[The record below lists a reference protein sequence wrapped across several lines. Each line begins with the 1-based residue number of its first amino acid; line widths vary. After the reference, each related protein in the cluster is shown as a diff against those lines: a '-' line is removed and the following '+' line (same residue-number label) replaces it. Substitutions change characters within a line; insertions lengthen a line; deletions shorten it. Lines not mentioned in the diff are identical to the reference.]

1 MFAYSVSNAQ
11 GHPTDDVSM
20 VEGSEEPS
28 LQVVQGEESVPN
40 IFELPFPVATT
51 TQLEQRAYFTSEGAC
66 EWLWS
71 RAHARI
77 GVGKDIWKFLKGNT
91 PGIKQVF
98 HDLQIEE
105 SEFKYNPEN
114 QLQEGRLWKDHTFNS
129 RGFLGMLV
137 WLTKNRP
144 LKVEMKEKGL
154 RLILDLVTHSHQNV
168 CSEGDQLMGMV
179 VDQNGVL
186 KAVQLTVTSMSVV
199 NQWGSLLAHSPG
211 GEALWEKLKKNMLE
225 QILHINCKRA
235 SFSGRCA
242 IFLDL
247 DLCPQDTEN
256 GFTAVVALPWPSCV
270 AIDCAALWWVVGG
283 WTSMQAS

>member
-211 GEALWEKLKKNMLE
+211 GEALWEKLQKKHVGTNIAYQL
-225 QILHINCKRA
+225 QK
-235 SFSGRCA
+235 SFLQWQMCYFS
-242 IFLDL
+242 
-247 DLCPQDTEN
+247 
-256 GFTAVVALPWPSCV
+256 
-270 AIDCAALWWVVGG
+270 
-283 WTSMQAS
+283 